1 MIFSEDTK
9 AGLSTS
15 TVDVEG
21 TLANQ
26 FSVND
31 EDVIKIS

>member
-15 TVDVEG
+15 TVDVEE

-31 EDVIKIS
+31 EDV